1 MTVAACRI
9 AHYRLPREVWWP
21 EGPIGA
27 SAYEIL
33 DVELVT
39 CEVETDEG
47 VIGSGFTYTVG
58 RGGSAVRALLED
70 VIAPE
75 LMGREPRD
83 VEAIWHEL
91 RTKLHFVGL
100 GGVAAVAI
108 AAADIALWDALA
120 VAAGLPL
127 YRYLGVH
134 RASLP
139 AYASAVN
146 LALSTGEV
154 AEQMAG
160 YRGRGFRAVKMKV
173 GKPFREDV
181 ERVRAVREAIGD
193 DCELYLDANMAWDVA
208 EAARRLRAFERYDV
222 GWLEEPFPPH
232 DVDGYATLQ
241 RLTATP
247 LAAGE
252 TLFTP
257 DEFTPYFRRS
267 AIRVPQPDVIRLGV
281 TGWRRVAAAALGAGL
296 PVAPHFIPEIHVHL
310 ACAVPNALNLE
321 YLPIFERLLER
332 PLEVRDGRAA
342 PPESPGHGMRFSAQ
356 TLVPYRQ
363 GEREVRG
370 R

>member
-247 LAAGE
+247 LAAG
-252 TLFTP
+252 
-257 DEFTPYFRRS
+257 D
-267 AIRVPQPDVIRLGV
+267 
-281 TGWRRVAAAALGAGL
+281 
-296 PVAPHFIPEIHVHL
+296 PHFIPEIHVHL